1 MAEGRACGGKTQSI
15 HSDIWNGSAVL
26 GGARPIASGDGEGV
40 RGRAG
45 LLCDVTALISDERA
59 SFLRRAR
66 QRHIGRI
73 DETEVRLALRRTIES
88 AGKTI
93 EDAALGSATRATDG
107 FAYMLQLVGYF
118 AWEEAWGRET
128 LDSAS
133 VARGIEEAREDFSR
147 GVLDA
152 TYREMSRKDREF
164 ALAMLKDEH
173 GSRLTDIAGRM
184 GVSNGYASTYKRRLL
199 GQGVIGER
207 PGGLLDFDIPLM
219 RAYLSEFAQ
228 D

>member
-45 LLCDVTALISDERA
+45 LPSDVTALISDDRA

-93 EDAALGSATRATDG
+93 EDAALGSATRAADG

-118 AWEEAWGRET
+118 AWEEAWDRET

-133 VARGIEEAREDFSR
+133 VARGIEEARDDFSR
-147 GVLDA
+147 GVLEA
-152 TYREMSRKDREF
+152 HIVRC
-164 ALAMLKDEH
+164 LA
-173 GSRLTDIAGRM
+173 
-184 GVSNGYASTYKRRLL
+184 V
-199 GQGVIGER
+199 
-207 PGGLLDFDIPLM
+207 
-219 RAYLSEFAQ
+219 
-228 D
+228 

>member
-15 HSDIWNGSAVL
+15 HSDIWNGSAVF

-40 RGRAG
+40 RGRVG

-59 SFLRRAR
+59 SFLWRAR

-73 DETEVRLALRRTIES
+73 GETEVRLALRRAVES

-93 EDAALGSATRATDG
+93 EDAALGSAERAADG

-128 LDSAS
+128 LDPAS
-133 VARGIEEAREDFSR
+133 VARGIEETRDDFSR
-147 GVLDA
+147 GVLDVA
-152 TYREMSRKDREF
+152 YREMSRSLIWTGAPAPDQTKVTNRK
-164 ALAMLKDEH
+164 AKM
-173 GSRLTDIAGRM
+173 
-184 GVSNGYASTYKRRLL
+184 
-199 GQGVIGER
+199 
-207 PGGLLDFDIPLM
+207 
-219 RAYLSEFAQ
+219 
-228 D
+228 

>member
-45 LLCDVTALISDERA
+45 QSEPFDD
-59 SFLRRAR
+59 
-66 QRHIGRI
+66 IGRCPRNGK
-73 DETEVRLALRRTIES
+73 DDTSFPHRRCRPI
-88 AGKTI
+88 
-93 EDAALGSATRATDG
+93 
-107 FAYMLQLVGYF
+107 
-118 AWEEAWGRET
+118 AW
-128 LDSAS
+128 
-133 VARGIEEAREDFSR
+133 
-147 GVLDA
+147 VLPPV
-152 TYREMSRKDREF
+152 
-164 ALAMLKDEH
+164 
-173 GSRLTDIAGRM
+173 AGRM
-184 GVSNGYASTYKRRLL
+184 GVSNGYASTYKWRLL

>member
-45 LLCDVTALISDERA
+45 LPSDVTALISDDRA

-66 QRHIGRI
+66 QRNIGRI
-73 DETEVRLALRRTIES
+73 DETDVRLALRRTIES

-93 EDAALGSATRATDG
+93 EDGALDSAARATDG
-107 FAYMLQLVGYF
+107 FAYMLQLVGYI

-128 LDSAS
+128 LDFAS
-133 VARGIEEAREDFSR
+133 VARGIEEARDDFSR

-152 TYREMSRKDREF
+152 TYREMSRS
-164 ALAMLKDEH
+164 LIW
-173 GSRLTDIAGRM
+173 T
-184 GVSNGYASTYKRRLL
+184 
-199 GQGVIGER
+199 
-207 PGGLLDFDIPLM
+207 GGPAPDQTKVTNRKAKM
-219 RAYLSEFAQ
+219 
-228 D
+228 